1 MKRLAILMFSL
12 LTLATVLCFAATIT
26 VNAWTRQG
34 DEVLF
39 LAPSEWGFG
48 RGCWD
53 GVRGAGGDIYKYG
66 FFQRW
71 TGVHPR
77 QRP

>member
-1 MKRLAILMFSL
+1 MRKPAVLMFSL
-12 LTLATVLCFAATIT
+12 LAFVTVIGFMAVTT
-26 VNAWTRQG
+26 VRAWTRQG
-34 DEVLF
+34 DEVSF

-48 RGCWD
+48 RGWWD
-53 GVRGAGGDIYKYG
+53 GTNGTGGGIYKYG